1 MVERFFPFTVHLSD
15 IGEELLHLG
24 RSFCT
29 WGGASMLGEELR
41 YSPIVEECYIYILVY
56 ISNCLISQVDNIC
69 LSVCLSVR
77 TRLSRDVILLI
88 NYYAFSE

>member
-1 MVERFFPFTVHLSD
+1 
-15 IGEELLHLG
+15 
-24 RSFCT
+24 
-29 WGGASMLGEELR
+29 MLGEELR